1 VLYLSIVSAGQSF
14 MSFQWDLLLL
24 EAGFLMLFLD
34 GTRMRM
40 WLVQWLLFRLM
51 FLSGVV
57 KLTSGDPTWRG
68 LTALR
73 YHYETQ
79 PLPTPLA
86 WYMHQLP
93 AGFQTASVVMVFV
106 AELLAPLLLFAG
118 PRFRPWAGGIIVGL
132 QVLIALTGN
141 YTFFNYLTI
150 ALCLCVLDD
159 AWWPERIR
167 TLLDARAGQSFRF
180 HRPRLHRYVSL
191 ALLLVLVP
199 LSLLI
204 AAQGIGLA
212 YAVPAGASRALEWLS
227 PFGLVNA
234 YGLCANMTTSRPE
247 IIVEASMDG
256 SDWREYEFRFKPGDV
271 KREPAFVA
279 PYQPR
284 LDWQMWFAAL
294 GSYREN
300 PFFVNLMVRLLE
312 AKPEVLGLLA
322 RAPFGT
328 ARPRYVRAQVYQY
341 KFSDWATH
349 ARTGAWWTREPLGTY
364 FPAVGAR

>member
-1 VLYLSIVSAGQSF
+1 MIAAVSIAGAIFAVAAFLLPRVSLAASLVLYLSIVSAGQSF

-141 YTFFNYLTI
+141 YTFFNYLAI
-150 ALCLCVLDD
+150 ALCLCALED

-180 HRPRLHRYVSL
+180 HRLAFTDTYRSLFSSCWCRSVS
-191 ALLLVLVP
+191 
-199 LSLLI
+199 
-204 AAQGIGLA
+204 
-212 YAVPAGASRALEWLS
+212 ASR
-227 PFGLVNA
+227 
-234 YGLCANMTTSRPE
+234 R
-247 IIVEASMDG
+247 
-256 SDWREYEFRFKPGDV
+256 R
-271 KREPAFVA
+271 
-279 PYQPR
+279 
-284 LDWQMWFAAL
+284 AL
-294 GSYREN
+294 GSPTPSRRVHPELWSGYR
-300 PFFVNLMVRLLE
+300 R
-312 AKPEVLGLLA
+312 
-322 RAPFGT
+322 
-328 ARPRYVRAQVYQY
+328 
-341 KFSDWATH
+341 SDW
-349 ARTGAWWTREPLGTY
+349 
-364 FPAVGAR
+364 